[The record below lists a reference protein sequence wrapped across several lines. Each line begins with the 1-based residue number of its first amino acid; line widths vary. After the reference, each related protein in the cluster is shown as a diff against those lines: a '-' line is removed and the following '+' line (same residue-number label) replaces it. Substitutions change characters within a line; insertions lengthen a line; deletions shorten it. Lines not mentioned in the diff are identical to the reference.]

1 VEITTETVKE
11 LREITSAGIIDCRN
25 ALRECNGDVKKAIE
39 YLKEKGFSK
48 AAKKANRST
57 GQGIVECYI
66 HGGGRIG
73 GMIEL
78 NCETDFVG
86 RTDEFKK
93 LAKEIAMQI
102 AAMNPQYLNAE
113 DAPEGTDKNEILL
126 SQAYI
131 RDASQTIHDLI
142 VSTIAKTGE
151 NIRIKQFARFEI
163 GA

>member
-1 VEITTETVKE
+1 MEITTANVKE

-25 ALRECNGDVKKAIE
+25 ALKECNGDLKKAVE

-48 AAKKANRST
+48 AAKKADRST
-57 GQGIVECYI
+57 DQGVVECYI

-73 GMIEL
+73 SMVEL

-102 AAMNPQYLNAE
+102 AAMNPKYLSTE
-113 DAPEGTDKNEILL
+113 DAPEGTDENEILL

-131 RDASQTIHDLI
+131 RDVGQTINDL
-142 VSTIAKTGE
+142 VVATIAKTGE
-151 NIRIKQFARFEI
+151 NIRVKQFSRFEI